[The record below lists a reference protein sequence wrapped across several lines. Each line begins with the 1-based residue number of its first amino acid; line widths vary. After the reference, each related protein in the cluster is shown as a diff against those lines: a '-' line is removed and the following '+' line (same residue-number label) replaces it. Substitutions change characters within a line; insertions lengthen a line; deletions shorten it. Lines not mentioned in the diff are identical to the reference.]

1 MGSVSQKETNA
12 ERDKR
17 PLTKGERE
25 QIVRHGDEYKSHWN
39 DFSSNL
45 QKWLFA
51 TLITLNLGGMAY
63 SINLNV
69 HPTALQNASR
79 SFFVGLVAALLAGV
93 WELIR
98 IHRIQELV
106 YRVRYG
112 SENDD
117 DIPDAYEFKRSFG
130 GWNRSFITLALA
142 AFSVGAFATAGNAL
156 IDGTRR
162 CTADMFKYADHN
174 NTNEYPTGAHGSI
187 TCYFYEI
194 DGLPSDP
201 LARARFE
208 TELIKKMRQAERK

>member
-1 MGSVSQKETNA
+1 MGSVNQKETNA
-12 ERDKR
+12 ELNSR
-17 PLTKGERE
+17 PLTKDERE
-25 QIVRHGDEYKSHWN
+25 QVVRYGDEYKLHWN
-39 DFSSNL
+39 DLSLNL

-69 HPTALQNASR
+69 HPTALQNASKY
-79 SFFVGLVAALLAGV
+79 FFLGLLAALLAGV

-106 YRVRYG
+106 YRVRHD
-112 SENDD
+112 SENEEG
-117 DIPDAYEFKRSFG
+117 IPHAYEFKRSFG
-130 GWNRSFITLALA
+130 GWNRTFITLTFA
-142 AFSVGAFATAGNAL
+142 AFSVFSFAMAGSAL

-162 CTADMFKYADHN
+162 CTTDMFKYADQN
-174 NTNEYPTGAHGSI
+174 NTNEYPSSPNHKI

-194 DGLPSDP
+194 DGLPNDP

-208 TELIKKMRQAERK
+208 VELIKKIRQYESK